1 MAHLVKPSRR
11 IWLYVLVGLI
21 LIFLVMPVFIVIPM
35 SFSNSR
41 YLDFPPPSWSLR
53 WYERLFTAI
62 EWYSALLVS
71 LKLAAASAIIATPI
85 GVAAAYG
92 LHVSDAK
99 IVRAIR
105 GVLFLPLM
113 VPHIVLAIGILYV
126 YARIDVLGSFTGLL
140 VAHVML
146 VTPFVIITTS
156 AGLRSFDMNQELA
169 ARTFGCTR
177 LQAFTKITLPQIKGS
192 VLSGI
197 FFAFVTSLD
206 EVVIAIFVATGA
218 NQTITKIMFA
228 SLRDES
234 DPTVAAVSTVLIVGS
249 LTVAGL
255 ASLPALW
262 RSLRPTA
269 DNGAPEP
276 SSDISEFEDP
286 APIRIS
292 G

>member
-1 MAHLVKPSRR
+1 MTHLVRPSRR
-11 IWLYVLVGLI
+11 IWLYALAVLT
-21 LIFLVMPVFIVIPM
+21 LIFLVMPVFIVVPM
-35 SFSNSR
+35 SFSASR
-41 YLDFPPPSWSLR
+41 YLDFPPPAWSLR

-71 LKLAAASAIIATPI
+71 LKLAAASAAIATPL

-99 IVRAIR
+99 LVRAIR
-105 GVLFLPLM
+105 SVLFLPLM
-113 VPHIVLAIGILYV
+113 VPHIILAIGILYV
-126 YARIDVLGSFTGLL
+126 FVRIGLLGSFVGLL
-140 VAHVML
+140 LAHVML

-156 AGLRSFDMNQELA
+156 AGLRSFDMNQEMA

-192 VLSGI
+192 VLSGV

-206 EVVIAIFVATGA
+206 EVVIAIFVATGT

-234 DPTVAAVSTVLIVGS
+234 DPTVAAVSTVMIVGS
-249 LTVAGL
+249 LLIGGL
-255 ASLPALW
+255 ISLPALF
-262 RSLRPTA
+262 RSR
-269 DNGAPEP
+269 
-276 SSDISEFEDP
+276 
-286 APIRIS
+286 
-292 G
+292 

>member
-1 MAHLVKPSRR
+1 MAHLSRSSRR
-11 IWLYVLVGLI
+11 IWLYALAVLI

-35 SFSNSR
+35 SFSASR
-41 YLDFPPPSWSLR
+41 YLDFPPPAWSLR

-71 LKLAAASAIIATPI
+71 LKLAAASAAVATPL

-92 LHVSDAK
+92 LHVSETK
-99 IVRAIR
+99 FVRAIR
-105 GVLFLPLM
+105 SVLFLPLM

-126 YARIDVLGSFTGLL
+126 YVRVGLL
-140 VAHVML
+140 GTFGGLLLAHVML

-156 AGLRSFDMNQELA
+156 AGLRSFDMNQEMA

-177 LQAFTKITLPQIKGS
+177 LQAFMKITLPQIKGS
-192 VLSGI
+192 VLSGV

-234 DPTVAAVSTVLIVGS
+234 DPTVAAVSTVMIVGS
-249 LTVAGL
+249 LLIGGL
-255 ASLPALW
+255 ISLPALF
-262 RSLRPTA
+262 RSRQMK
-269 DNGAPEP
+269 GA
-276 SSDISEFEDP
+276 
-286 APIRIS
+286 APLNPR
-292 G
+292 